1 MRGKGLVA
9 PFHWLVLVGFVVLT
23 YITVVGGA
31 ALLFGAGRPMMVPAF
46 LAAAVC
52 VAGLAVLDRRIGRL
66 PPAPSTEI
74 AAVAGKL
81 PATGS
86 WEQTLPTLARIL
98 AESTR
103 AEHASLWLMAGGRLV
118 NSAAWPSALAGTTHT
133 VADID
138 ALQAVPGVRHVVP
151 VVDGHIQRGAL
162 AIGKSES
169 APETQ
174 ERRMRDV
181 AKGTALLLR
190 SVSLANELQSR
201 VRRAQELADEL
212 DASQQRLMHARD
224 IERRRLVGDIGTVSE
239 DGLSAIRTEIQQLR
253 SALDADPES
262 AAEVLTRLRA
272 TLEGVIERFRA
283 VVRGVYPSVLRDGG
297 PLAALREL
305 CADLGRPV
313 RVTGEL
319 TRRVDWEIESG
330 LYYLAASAVRLFTGT
345 EDDPVLVHF
354 AQESD
359 RITVR
364 ISAPTPAEPADLGA
378 ALANDDDRIAA
389 LGGEVRWSQDTRI
402 SVVGWLPDQLTP
414 VVEESAPEPAESGA
428 APDGVEPLPDRIN
441 RLFQLVSDAV
451 EVRIPISAEAPPER
465 AALDALDTAV
475 RDLPAGDPRRAALM
489 FELAQI
495 RSSSH
500 DLLEEEL
507 LDLLRNNGT
516 ALSEDDRRGAARLLG
531 AVGRAPCTRLALP
544 VGSPPQE
551 IQRTAGAQLEHWRSR
566 AENPLAPREVRE
578 ICRGVALTC
587 EGLLQIKAE

>member
-1 MRGKGLVA
+1 MRGKGPVA
-9 PFHWLVLVGFVVLT
+9 PFRRLVLVGFVALT
-23 YITVVGGA
+23 YVAVAGGA
-31 ALLFGAGRPMMVPAF
+31 ALLFGTGQAMIVPAF

-52 VAGLAVLDRRIGRL
+52 VAGFAVLDRRIGRL
-66 PPAPSTEI
+66 PSAPSTDL

-86 WEQTLPTLARIL
+86 WELTLPVLARML

-118 NSAAWPSALAGTTHT
+118 SSAAWPSALAGTAHS

-138 ALQAVPGVRHVVP
+138 ALQAVPGVRHVMP
-151 VVDGHIQRGAL
+151 VVDGHVQRGAL

-169 APETQ
+169 ATETN

-201 VRRAQELADEL
+201 VQRAQELADEL

-224 IERRRLVGDIGTVSE
+224 VERRRLVGDIGTVTE
-239 DGLSAIRTEIQQLR
+239 DGLSAIRTEIQQLK

-262 AAEVLTRLRA
+262 ATEVLTKLRT
-272 TLEGVIERFRA
+272 TLEGVIDRFRA
-283 VVRGVYPSVLRDGG
+283 VVRGVYPGVLRDEG

-354 AQESD
+354 AQKWG
-359 RITVR
+359 RITAS
-364 ISAPTPAEPADLGA
+364 ITAAAPAEPVDLGA
-378 ALANDDDRIAA
+378 ALADDEDRIAA

-414 VVEESAPEPAESGA
+414 VVAESAPEPAESRA
-428 APDGVEPLPDRIN
+428 APDGAEPLPDRIH
-441 RLFQLVSDAV
+441 RLFQLVSDAI
-451 EVRIPISAEAPPER
+451 EVRIPIRTEVPPER
-465 AALDALDTAV
+465 AALEALDTAA

-489 FELAQI
+489 FELEQI

-507 LDLLRNNGT
+507 LGLLRNNSI
-516 ALSEDDRRGAARLLG
+516 ALSEEDRLGAARLLG
-531 AVGRAPCTRLALP
+531 AVGRDPCTRLALP
-544 VGSPPQE
+544 AGSPPRE

-587 EGLLQIKAE
+587 EELLQIKVE